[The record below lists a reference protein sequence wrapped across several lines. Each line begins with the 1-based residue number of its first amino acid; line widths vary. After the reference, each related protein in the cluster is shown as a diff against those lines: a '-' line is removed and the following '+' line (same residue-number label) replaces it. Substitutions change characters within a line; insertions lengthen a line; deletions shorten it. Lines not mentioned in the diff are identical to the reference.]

1 MSQVHPQAQAILD
14 GAEEAG
20 GPPLNEMPIADARAA
35 LDEIPKNFGVPLAP
49 VARIDRITIPGPG
62 GAMDA
67 RLVVPNGAGPEPLP
81 LLVYYHGGGWALG
94 HVESHLR
101 EACYYAAGAGC
112 AVLVPDYRLAPE
124 HRFPAASEDS
134 YAALQWAFDHAAT
147 LNIDPTRIAVGGDSA
162 GGHLAAVTTQRARD
176 EGPPIVFQVLVYPVT
191 DTYQD
196 TGTYTSR
203 ADGYFLTRASMKWF
217 IDLYLNNASER
228 DDPRASPIR
237 AARFDGLPPAI
248 LCTAGFDPLC
258 DEGAAYA
265 DKLKAAGIAVDYI
278 NYPGQIHGF
287 VSMGGAIDEGRAF
300 LDRACSALRTAFGT

>member
-14 GAEEAG
+14 AASEAG
-20 GPPLNEMPIADARAA
+20 GAPLNEMPVADARAA
-35 LDEIPKNFGVPLAP
+35 LDEIPKNFGVPLAD
-49 VARIDRITIPGPG
+49 VARIDRIAILGPN

-67 RLVVPNGAGPEPLP
+67 RMIVPHDAGSGPLP
-81 LLVYYHGGGWALG
+81 LLIYYHGGGWVLG

-124 HRFPAASEDS
+124 HRFPAASDDC
-134 YAALQWAFDHAAT
+134 YAALQWAYDNAAT
-147 LNIDPTRIAVGGDSA
+147 LNVDPARIAVGGDSA

-176 EGPPIVFQVLVYPVT
+176 GGPPIAFQVLVYPVT

-196 TGTYTSR
+196 TASYASR
-203 ADGYFLTRASMKWF
+203 ADGYFLTRDLMKWF
-217 IDLYLNNASER
+217 IDSYLNDSGER
-228 DDPRASPIR
+228 DDPRASPLR

-248 LCTAGFDPLC
+248 VCTAGFDPLH

-265 DKLKAAGIAVDYI
+265 EKLAAAGVAVDYTD
-278 NYPGQIHGF
+278 YPGQIHGF
-287 VSMGGAIDEGRAF
+287 VSMAGAIDEGRAF
-300 LDRACSALRTAFGT
+300 MDRACAALKRAFGS